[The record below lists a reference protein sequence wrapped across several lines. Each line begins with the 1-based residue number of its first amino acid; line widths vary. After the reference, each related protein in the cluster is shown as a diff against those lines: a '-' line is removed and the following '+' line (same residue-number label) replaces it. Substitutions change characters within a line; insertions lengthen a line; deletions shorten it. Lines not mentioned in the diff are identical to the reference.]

1 MVQPSSQKV
10 YVDNEVETLRRVVVR
25 RPGAEIERM
34 TQHELER
41 LLFDDILSPT
51 ETGREHDI
59 MVEILRGGGAE
70 ILEIGDLLTEAIRV
84 ADEDELRAL
93 VERVCEDQGV
103 RELVP
108 AILEREPSA
117 MTSALI
123 EGVYWSEVELAR
135 DSLPRV
141 RALAFEHRKMAL
153 GPSPNLMFMRDPC
166 VAVRDRV
173 IRGRMATQARSRE
186 AHLVAF
192 ALRNELGKQ
201 ALIFDE
207 DDDERSAVYRS
218 LEGGDV
224 LVLSPE
230 VLMIGCSER
239 TTAQTIERLC
249 TETLF
254 SDTSPVQRVYTVLMP
269 EARSVMHLDTIL
281 TQVDRSLFLGHA
293 PLIEGQGDGSEPLRV
308 VRLTRDA
315 APEEV
320 EGASVLDVLREEFGS
335 QVQLVACG
343 GDQRLHQ
350 EREQWTDG
358 ANAVCVAPGRI
369 ILYARN
375 RRTVNALSDQG
386 FEEVRLSV
394 VQSSEERRERI
405 AAGMKR
411 DRTVFSF
418 SGSEL
423 SRARGGGRCLTMPLL
438 RDPWVGPRG

>member
-1 MVQPSSQKV
+1 MVRSSSQQV
-10 YVDNEVETLRRVVVR
+10 YVDNEVEALRRVVVR

-41 LLFDDILSPT
+41 LLFDDILSLS

-70 ILEIGDLLTEAIRV
+70 VLEIGDLLTRAI
-84 ADEDELRAL
+84 AKAEPSELQTL
-93 VERVCEDQGV
+93 VEWVCEDQGV

-108 AILEREPSA
+108 AILQFEPEA
-117 MTSALI
+117 ITRALI

-173 IRGRMATQARSRE
+173 IRGRMATQARVRE
-186 AHLVAF
+186 SHLVAF
-192 ALRNELGKQ
+192 ALRDELGDG
-201 ALIFDE
+201 ALIFD
-207 DDDERSAVYRS
+207 DDDRARSPVYRS

-249 TETLF
+249 VETLF

-281 TQVDRSLFLGHA
+281 TQVDRSLFLGHE
-293 PLIEGQGDGSEPLRV
+293 PLIRGNGSEPLKV

-315 APEEV
+315 TPEEIV
-320 EGASVLDVLREEFGS
+320 GASVLDVLREEFGS

-343 GDQRLHQ
+343 GEQRLHQ

-375 RRTVNALSDQG
+375 RRTVNALRDQG

-394 VQSSEERRERI
+394 VQSPDERRERI

-438 RDPWVGPRG
+438 RDPWVGPQG